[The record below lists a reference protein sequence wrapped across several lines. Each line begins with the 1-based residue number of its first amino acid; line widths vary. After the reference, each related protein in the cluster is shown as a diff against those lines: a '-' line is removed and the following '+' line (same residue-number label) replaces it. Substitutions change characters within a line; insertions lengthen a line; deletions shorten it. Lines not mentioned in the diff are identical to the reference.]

1 MNGNKELEQF
11 IELLYPFIIK
21 KLKEDGYLKNVV
33 KVQNATVD
41 SVGENN
47 VVYVKF
53 PYDTKSFSALNET
66 GEELNVGDGVRIR
79 YWIDL
84 KNAIIERKLT

>member
-1 MNGNKELEQF
+1 MNNKELEQF
-11 IELLYPFIIK
+11 IETLYPFILK

-33 KVQNATVD
+33 KVQNAIVD
-41 SVGENN
+41 KVENN
-47 VVYVKF
+47 TVYVKF
-53 PYDTKSFSALNET
+53 PFDAKPFSALNET
-66 GEELNVGDGVRIR
+66 GEDLQAGDNVRIR

>member
-1 MNGNKELEQF
+1 MNNKELEQF
-11 IELLYPFIIK
+11 IETLYPFILK

-33 KVQNATVD
+33 KVQNAIVD
-41 SVGENN
+41 KVENN
-47 VVYVKF
+47 TVYVKF
-53 PYDTKSFSALNET
+53 PFDTKSFSAINET
-66 GEELNVGDGVRIR
+66 GEELEVGNSVRIR